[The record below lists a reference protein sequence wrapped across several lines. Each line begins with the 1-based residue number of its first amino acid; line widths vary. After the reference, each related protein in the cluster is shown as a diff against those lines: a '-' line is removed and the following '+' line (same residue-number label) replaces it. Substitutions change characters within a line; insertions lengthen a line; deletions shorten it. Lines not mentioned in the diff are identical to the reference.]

1 MNAEHLTAPT
11 PLGPASPAHSAS
23 AAGPEASLLDWPVY
37 ELPAAQKRQRL
48 EAALQGLTVHHA
60 AQGDDYRRLLAAR
73 GCDAEAAHTLESLP
87 WLPVQLFKHRLLSS
101 VPADQVFK
109 TLTSSGTTGQAPSR
123 IVLDKITAARQT
135 TALAR
140 IMQRFVGKARLPML
154 IIDHAG
160 VIKDR
165 KSFSARGAGILGL
178 ANLGREHVYALREDM
193 TLDVEA
199 VQAFCAKH
207 AGQPKLMFGFTF
219 MVWQHFVLALE
230 ASGQQLDLGGAVLIH
245 SGGWKKLADIAVD
258 NTQFKARV
266 RQVCGAGPGDV
277 RVHNFYGMVEQ
288 VGSVFVECEHGHL
301 HAPAFADVLVRDPV
315 DFRVLPAGERGVLQV
330 LSALP
335 HSYPGHSLLTE
346 DLGTLMGE
354 DDCACGRLG
363 RHFLVHGRLPRAEV
377 RGCSDTQPGAAGG
390 SSSSSS
396 A

>member
-1 MNAEHLTAPT
+1 MTTDLLAASAPAA
-11 PLGPASPAHSAS
+11 ASPAPAVETSF
-23 AAGPEASLLDWPVY
+23 LDWPVY
-37 ELPAAQKRQRL
+37 ELPAAEKRQRL
-48 EAALQGLTVHHA
+48 EAALQALTVHHA
-60 AQGDDYRRLLAAR
+60 GHGDDYRRLLAAR
-73 GCDAEAAHTLESLP
+73 GCDPQAAHTLESLP
-87 WLPVQLFKHRLLSS
+87 WLPVQLFKHRLLAS

-123 IVLDKITAARQT
+123 IVLDKTTAARQT

-140 IMQRFVGKARLPML
+140 IMQRFVGRARLPML

-193 TLDVEA
+193 SLDVEA
-199 VQAFCAKH
+199 VAAFCAKH
-207 AGQPKLMFGFTF
+207 AGAPKLMFGFTF

-230 ASGQQLDLGGAVLIH
+230 ASGQRLDLGGAVLIH

-258 NTQFKARV
+258 NAAFKARV
-266 RQVCGAGPGDV
+266 RQVAGDV

-315 DFRVLPAGERGVLQV
+315 DFHVLPAGERGVLQV

-346 DLGTLMGE
+346 DLGTLLGE
-354 DDCACGRLG
+354 DDCPCGRLG
-363 RHFLVHGRLPRAEV
+363 KHFVVHGRIPRAEV

-390 SSSSSS
+390 SSP
-396 A
+396 